1 MGLLARRILFGGSAL
16 IFLGIAAYQ
25 YHTAG
30 FTGMTAFTGASGL
43 VLAIAAITAK
53 G

>member
-1 MGLLARRILFGGSAL
+1 MGLLARRILFGGFAV
-16 IFLGIAAYQ
+16 IFLAVAAYQ
-25 YHTAG
+25 YHAAG
-30 FTGMTAFTGASGL
+30 FTGMTAFSGASGL